1 VVDATVAPAAIA
13 NFRSH
18 AMPAA
23 PITLGRRADFR
34 TAGIPSLSTLAAI
47 RRSHCAAWGQGANGG
62 EKKPSGIGRLP
73 PGGHSRGVNE
83 RMQPLKRSTPG
94 GARLELVPV
103 PRDQPREGRPEDS
116 LNDRGSDELMR
127 LAQQGLAEAFVALVE
142 RYKVRLVRTATRYLN
157 DEALAWD
164 VVQQTYSIVLV
175 DKLHEYQF
183 SDRFQSYIFSVL
195 INQCFQALRRAKRAR
210 ALDAG
215 QEPEPTLR
223 PRVEDELLARQAT
236 SCLTPK
242 LLEVVTLRYGAGL
255 SFGEIAEILGIRL
268 STARGRHCEAMKK
281 MLGHLEGS

>member
-1 VVDATVAPAAIA
+1 
-13 NFRSH
+13 
-18 AMPAA
+18 
-23 PITLGRRADFR
+23 
-34 TAGIPSLSTLAAI
+34 
-47 RRSHCAAWGQGANGG
+47 
-62 EKKPSGIGRLP
+62 
-73 PGGHSRGVNE
+73 
-83 RMQPLKRSTPG
+83 MQPLKRSTPA
-94 GARLELVPV
+94 GARLELVPM
-103 PRDQPREGRPEDS
+103 PGDQPREGRPEDS

-127 LAQQGLAEAFVALVE
+127 LAQQGVAEAFVALVE
-142 RYKVRLVRTATRYLN
+142 RYKVRLVRTATRYLD

-175 DKLHEYQF
+175 DRLHEYRF

-215 QEPEPTLR
+215 QEPDVALR
-223 PRVEDELLARQAT
+223 PRAEDELLARQAT

>member
-1 VVDATVAPAAIA
+1 
-13 NFRSH
+13 
-18 AMPAA
+18 
-23 PITLGRRADFR
+23 
-34 TAGIPSLSTLAAI
+34 
-47 RRSHCAAWGQGANGG
+47 
-62 EKKPSGIGRLP
+62 
-73 PGGHSRGVNE
+73 
-83 RMQPLKRSTPG
+83 MQPLKRSTPG

-103 PRDQPREGRPEDS
+103 ARDQPREPRPDDS
-116 LNDRGSDELMR
+116 LSDRGSDELMR
-127 LAQQGLAEAFVALVE
+127 LAQQGEAAAFVALVE

-195 INQCFQALRRAKRAR
+195 INQCFQALRRARRAR
-210 ALDAG
+210 ALDAR
-215 QEPEPTLR
+215 QEPAPALQ

-268 STARGRHCEAMKK
+268 STARGRHCEAMKR
-281 MLGHLEGS
+281 MLGYLEGS

>member
-1 VVDATVAPAAIA
+1 
-13 NFRSH
+13 
-18 AMPAA
+18 
-23 PITLGRRADFR
+23 
-34 TAGIPSLSTLAAI
+34 
-47 RRSHCAAWGQGANGG
+47 
-62 EKKPSGIGRLP
+62 
-73 PGGHSRGVNE
+73 
-83 RMQPLKRSTPG
+83 MQPLKRPTPG

-103 PRDQPREGRPEDS
+103 PRDQPREGRSEDS

-127 LAQQGLAEAFVALVE
+127 LAQQGVAEAFVALVE

-215 QEPEPTLR
+215 QEPEAALR

-268 STARGRHCEAMKK
+268 STARGRHCEAMKR
-281 MLGHLEGS
+281 MLGYLEGS

>member
-1 VVDATVAPAAIA
+1 
-13 NFRSH
+13 
-18 AMPAA
+18 
-23 PITLGRRADFR
+23 
-34 TAGIPSLSTLAAI
+34 
-47 RRSHCAAWGQGANGG
+47 
-62 EKKPSGIGRLP
+62 
-73 PGGHSRGVNE
+73 
-83 RMQPLKRSTPG
+83 MQPLKRSTPG
-94 GARLELVPV
+94 GARLELVPM
-103 PRDQPREGRPEDS
+103 PRDQPRDQPRDGSREQRPDNS
-116 LNDRGSDELMR
+116 LGGRGSDELMR
-127 LAQQGLAEAFVALVE
+127 LAQQGVAEAFVALVE

-195 INQCFQALRRAKRAR
+195 INQCFQALRRTKRAR
-210 ALDAG
+210 ALDAR
-215 QEPEPTLR
+215 QEPEPSLR

-255 SFGEIAEILGIRL
+255 SFGEIADILGIRL

-281 MLGHLEGS
+281 MLGYLEGA